1 MELLTA
7 TDRLPEAALFAR
19 TYIPS
24 LLPGVV
30 AAWKEQLAKVV
41 HFIDWFFYM
50 FWSLRAVHFVTR
62 CTLSLYALM
71 CQTHAKAAHALAS
84 PAEYPNLF
92 SELDFGLRAED
103 YLRCAHT

>member
-30 AAWKEQLAKVV
+30 AAWKEQLAKVGQ
-41 HFIDWFFYM
+41 FIAEYIYI
-50 FWSLRAVHFVTR
+50 FWSLRACILFHIA
-62 CTLSLYALM
+62 LYICM
-71 CQTHAKAAHALAS
+71 
-84 PAEYPNLF
+84 P
-92 SELDFGLRAED
+92 
-103 YLRCAHT
+103 